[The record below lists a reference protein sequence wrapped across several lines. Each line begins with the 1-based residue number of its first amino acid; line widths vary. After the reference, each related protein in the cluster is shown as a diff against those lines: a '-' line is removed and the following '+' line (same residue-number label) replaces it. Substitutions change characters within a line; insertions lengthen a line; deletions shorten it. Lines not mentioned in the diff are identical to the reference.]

1 MGYAIGGLILGY
13 VAENLSVII
22 AVYTTAIFTLIVSV
36 LFMVFQKDVSDN
48 NSTVDLTQYKG
59 GVKIDDASA
68 NKESFE

>member
-22 AVYTTAIFTLIVSV
+22 SVYTTAIFTLIVSI
-36 LFMVFQKDVSDN
+36 LFMVFYKDVSDN

-59 GVKIDDASA
+59 GVKIEDAST

>member
-36 LFMVFQKDVSDN
+36 LFMVF
-48 NSTVDLTQYKG
+48 
-59 GVKIDDASA
+59 
-68 NKESFE
+68 